1 MEHPKDMRVAFEAF
15 GCVERQQLVVIPAS
29 DSESIC
35 YLNGIYVYAHSSS
48 QLNLCF
54 LYFKKISLVCEIAMD
69 GSIFILMYI

>member
-35 YLNGIYVYAHSSS
+35 YLNGIYVYAA
-48 QLNLCF
+48 LVELIKPM
-54 LYFKKISLVCEIAMD
+54 LSL
-69 GSIFILMYI
+69 L